1 MLNDLLFYYF
11 IMLFLVIFYK
21 KLKFYLLNKM
31 YYIPYIYIRYFI
43 SFYTTIYNM
52 SCLHRFIQIENR
64 SYPKEIENIVHQCS
78 KCGLIDKTMPNEI
91 HIHSDNNMSFIGQS
105 IGY

>member
-1 MLNDLLFYYF
+1 
-11 IMLFLVIFYK
+11 
-21 KLKFYLLNKM
+21 M
-31 YYIPYIYIRYFI
+31 YYITYIYKIFYI
-43 SFYTTIYNM
+43 FYTTIYNM